1 MAKMI
6 RHEYNGI
13 LDALNNM
20 IVAEVKAALV
30 ELPGR
35 CIKSESDTPL
45 CRIIVSDAGDYRPE
59 NVSVSKVTLDAAGEL
74 HVFGVSEQYGGCLFD
89 EDGTD
94 WLDITDFAY
103 LIDQIAE
110 QVEGDE
116 TYDLP
121 GMSLLTCGYVAEL
134 ELGTAVEKTVND

>member
-1 MAKMI
+1 MAKII

-13 LDALNNM
+13 LDALNKM
-20 IVAEVKAALV
+20 IVAEVKTALGK
-30 ELPGR
+30 LPGK

-74 HVFGVSEQYGGCLFD
+74 HVWGVSEQYGGCLFD

-94 WLDITDFAY
+94 WLDITDFGY

-110 QVEGDE
+110 KLDDNQTVNVANGSV
-116 TYDLP
+116 
-121 GMSLLTCGYVAEL
+121 MTCGYVAESAL
-134 ELGTAVEKTVND
+134 KQAIEKVF